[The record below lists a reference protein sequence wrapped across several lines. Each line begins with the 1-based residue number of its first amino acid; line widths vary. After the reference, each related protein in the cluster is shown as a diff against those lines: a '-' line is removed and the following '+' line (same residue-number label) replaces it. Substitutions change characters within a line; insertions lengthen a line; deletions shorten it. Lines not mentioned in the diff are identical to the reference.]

1 VEESMELVK
10 SLQHRKEE
18 VSKRRSKLQLAL
30 ASAKQVTDMKL
41 KKIILKDSSKV
52 ATNKQQ
58 HSCQANIDE
67 TGSPSISFNN
77 LQSVKSD
84 IIPRKCETI
93 TTGTASI
100 SKELRD
106 CVQGFQ
112 VHSESLS
119 ETLVIEIIC
128 TPIPSFHSSLLGAL
142 ESFALAV
149 TCCSITRINNSLMC
163 IVTVKVCMYFLQPAN
178 LHFLI
183 YVWKRL
189 SARSN
194 LCLTCQD

>member
-1 VEESMELVK
+1 MELVK

-58 HSCQANIDE
+58 RSCQANIDE

-84 IIPRKCETI
+84 IIPRKCETM

-119 ETLVIEIIC
+119 ETLVIEIIS

-149 TCCSITRINNSLMC
+149 TCCSITRINNSLIC
-163 IVTVKVCMYFLQPAN
+163 IVTVKVCIYALRPAD
-178 LHFLI
+178 LLLLI
-183 YVWKRL
+183 CVCKRP

-194 LCLTCQD
+194 LCLTCED